1 LRVFVRGAQA
11 SSMRTLFL
19 VALGSA
25 LGGAARFLLAGWVGA
40 RLGES
45 FPWGTVLV
53 NVLGSALIGALAA
66 QEEMLSPEAR
76 QFLMVGV
83 LGGFT
88 TFSSFSLQ
96 TLRLAQDGDW
106 VRAAGNVLGS
116 VALCLAAVAVGYRV
130 SRLA

>member
-106 VRAAGNVLGS
+106 VRATGNVLGS

-130 SRLA
+130 ARLA

>member
-130 SRLA
+130 ARRA

>member
-1 LRVFVRGAQA
+1 MCVRGAQA

-130 SRLA
+130 ARLA

>member
-1 LRVFVRGAQA
+1 MFVRGAQA

-130 SRLA
+130 ARRA

>member
-1 LRVFVRGAQA
+1 VFVRGAQA

-66 QEEMLSPEAR
+66 QEEMLSLEAR

-106 VRAAGNVLGS
+106 VRATGNVLGS

-130 SRLA
+130 ARLA

>member
-1 LRVFVRGAQA
+1 LRLFVRGAQA
-11 SSMRTLFL
+11 SLMRTLFL

-106 VRAAGNVLGS
+106 VRATGNVLGS

-130 SRLA
+130 ARLA

>member
-1 LRVFVRGAQA
+1 MFVRGAQA

-130 SRLA
+130 ARLA

>member
-1 LRVFVRGAQA
+1 
-11 SSMRTLFL
+11 MRTLFL

-96 TLRLAQDGDW
+96 TLRLTQDGDW
-106 VRAAGNVLGS
+106 VRATGNVLGS

-130 SRLA
+130 ARLA

>member
-1 LRVFVRGAQA
+1 MFVRGAQA

-66 QEEMLSPEAR
+66 QEEMLSLEAR

-106 VRAAGNVLGS
+106 VRATGNVLGS

-130 SRLA
+130 ARLA

>member
-1 LRVFVRGAQA
+1 MFVRGAQA

-106 VRAAGNVLGS
+106 VRATGNVLGS

-130 SRLA
+130 ARLA

>member
-1 LRVFVRGAQA
+1 MFVRGAQA